1 MNTTSKPNPSRTVLV
16 TGATG
21 FIGSALVAQLLARG
35 DSVVALSRNATKA
48 RRKLGARV
56 QIVESL
62 AQIAPSAVID
72 AVVNL
77 AGEPLAGGP
86 WNAARKRRFVD
97 SRVQTTA
104 QLIDLFERLASPPA
118 VLVNGSAVG
127 YYGERGDDTLDERD
141 GPRDEFLSTLCQQ
154 WEAEARRAEMLGLR
168 VCLLRTGLV
177 FGAGGGLLAPL
188 LLSSRLG
195 LGAVFADGRQWQPWI
210 HMDDEIGLIL
220 HLIDH
225 PTLSGPFNATSP
237 EPVTQRALMDAIAAE
252 LRRPRWLR
260 VPASLLK
267 LSGEMSVLFTV
278 SQRVLPTFALESGYV
293 FRYPTLAA
301 ALRQII
307 GR

>member
-86 WNAARKRRFVD
+86 WSAARKQRFVD

-141 GPRDEFLSTLCQQ
+141 GPRAEFLSTLCQQ
-154 WEAEARRAEMLGLR
+154 WEAEARRAEMLGVR

-177 FGAGGGLLAPL
+177 LGAGGGLLAPL

-195 LGAVFADGRQWQPWI
+195 LGAVFANGRQWQPWI
-210 HMDDEIGLIL
+210 HIDDEIGLIL

-237 EPVTQRALMDAIAAE
+237 EPVTQRELMDTLATV
-252 LRRPRWLR
+252 LNRPRWLR

-267 LSGEMSVLFTV
+267 LSGEMSVLFMV

-293 FRYPTLAA
+293 FRYPALAT

>member
-1 MNTTSKPNPSRTVLV
+1 MNTTSQPNPSRTVLV

-86 WNAARKRRFVD
+86 WSAARKQRFVD

-141 GPRDEFLSTLCQQ
+141 RPRDEFLSTLCQH
-154 WEAEARRAEMLGLR
+154 WEAEARRADMLGVR

-177 FGAGGGLLAPL
+177 LGAGGGLLAPL

-210 HMDDEIGLIL
+210 HIDDEIGLIL

-237 EPVTQRALMDAIAAE
+237 EPVTQRELMDILATV
-252 LRRPRWLR
+252 LKRPRWLR

-267 LSGEMSVLFTV
+267 LSGEMSVLFMV

>member
-86 WNAARKRRFVD
+86 WSAARKQRFVD

-141 GPRDEFLSTLCQQ
+141 RPRDEFLSTLCQQ
-154 WEAEARRAEMLGLR
+154 WEAEARRADMLGVR

-177 FGAGGGLLAPL
+177 LGAGGGLLAPL

-195 LGAVFADGRQWQPWI
+195 LGAVFANGRQWQPWI
-210 HMDDEIGLIL
+210 HIDDEIGLIL

-237 EPVTQRALMDAIAAE
+237 EPVTQRELMDILATV
-252 LRRPRWLR
+252 LKRPRWLR

-267 LSGEMSVLFTV
+267 LSGEMSVLFMV

-293 FRYPTLAA
+293 FRYPALAT

>member
-35 DSVVALSRNATKA
+35 DSVVALSRNGTKA

-62 AQIAPSAVID
+62 TQIAPSAAID

-86 WNAARKRRFVD
+86 WSAARKQRFVD

-104 QLIDLFERLASPPA
+104 QLVDLFERLASPPA

-127 YYGERGDDTLDERD
+127 YYGERGDDTLDEHDR
-141 GPRDEFLSTLCQQ
+141 PRDEFLSTLCQQ
-154 WEAEARRAEMLGLR
+154 WEAEARRADMLGVR

-177 FGAGGGLLAPL
+177 LGAGGGLLAPL

-210 HMDDEIGLIL
+210 HIDDEIGLIL

-237 EPVTQRALMDAIAAE
+237 EPVTQRELMDTLATV
-252 LRRPRWLR
+252 LNRPRWLR

-267 LSGEMSVLFTV
+267 LSGEMSVLFMV

-293 FRYPTLAA
+293 FRYPALAT
-301 ALRQII
+301 ALRQTI

>member
-86 WNAARKRRFVD
+86 WSAARKQRFVD

-141 GPRDEFLSTLCQQ
+141 RPRDEFLSTLCQQ
-154 WEAEARRAEMLGLR
+154 WEAEARRAEMLGVR

-177 FGAGGGLLAPL
+177 LGAGGGLLAPL

-195 LGAVFADGRQWQPWI
+195 LGAVFANGRQWQPWI
-210 HMDDEIGLIL
+210 HIDDEIGLIL

-237 EPVTQRALMDAIAAE
+237 EPVTQRELMDILATV
-252 LRRPRWLR
+252 LKRPRWLR

-267 LSGEMSVLFTV
+267 LSGEMSVLFMV

-293 FRYPTLAA
+293 FRYPALAT

>member
-1 MNTTSKPNPSRTVLV
+1 MNTTSQPNPSRTVLV

-86 WNAARKRRFVD
+86 WSAARKQRFVD

-141 GPRDEFLSTLCQQ
+141 RPRDEFLSTLCQH
-154 WEAEARRAEMLGLR
+154 WEAEARRADMLGVR

-177 FGAGGGLLAPL
+177 LGAGGGLLAPL

-210 HMDDEIGLIL
+210 HIDDEIGLIL

-237 EPVTQRALMDAIAAE
+237 EPVTQRELMDTLATV
-252 LRRPRWLR
+252 LNRPRWLR

-267 LSGEMSVLFTV
+267 LSGEMSVLFMV

-293 FRYPTLAA
+293 FRYPALAT

>member
-1 MNTTSKPNPSRTVLV
+1 MNTTSQPNPSRTVLV

-86 WNAARKRRFVD
+86 WSAARKQRFVD

-141 GPRDEFLSTLCQQ
+141 RPRDEFLSTLCQQ
-154 WEAEARRAEMLGLR
+154 WEAEARRAEMLGVR

-177 FGAGGGLLAPL
+177 LGAGGGLLAPL

-210 HMDDEIGLIL
+210 HIDDEIGLIL

-237 EPVTQRALMDAIAAE
+237 EPVTQRELMDILATV
-252 LRRPRWLR
+252 LKRPRWLR

-267 LSGEMSVLFTV
+267 LSGEMSVLFMV

-293 FRYPTLAA
+293 FRYPALAT

>member
-86 WNAARKRRFVD
+86 WSAARKQRFVD

-141 GPRDEFLSTLCQQ
+141 RPRDEFLSTLCQQ
-154 WEAEARRAEMLGLR
+154 WEAEARRADMLGVR

-177 FGAGGGLLAPL
+177 LGAGGGLLAPL

-210 HMDDEIGLIL
+210 HIDDEIGLIL

-237 EPVTQRALMDAIAAE
+237 EPVTQRELMDTLATV
-252 LRRPRWLR
+252 LKRPRWLR

-267 LSGEMSVLFTV
+267 LSGEMSVLFMV

-293 FRYPTLAA
+293 FRYPALAT

>member
-86 WNAARKRRFVD
+86 WSAARKQRFVD

-141 GPRDEFLSTLCQQ
+141 RPRDEFLSTLCQH
-154 WEAEARRAEMLGLR
+154 WEAEARRADMLGVR

-177 FGAGGGLLAPL
+177 LGAGGGLLAPL

-210 HMDDEIGLIL
+210 HIDDEIGLIL

-237 EPVTQRALMDAIAAE
+237 EPVTQRELMDTLATV
-252 LRRPRWLR
+252 LNRPRWLR

-267 LSGEMSVLFTV
+267 LSGEMSVLFMV

-293 FRYPTLAA
+293 FRYPALAT